1 MTAIPAHS
9 AAPARGTYPDLTAEP
24 GHRFGFGKLLILL
37 VALATPL
44 GAFVA
49 DWNVTH
55 IYNPNW
61 PPHAKFHNAQTLN
74 FAIVL
79 ASLSVFFLW
88 SRRSYGVAQ
97 LRLAVTFA
105 ALYWVTQGTAI
116 LYPGTALVDPEYAGS
131 FPVILGIELNQQ
143 LGEVVFLVLLAVGY
157 RLERRRLLRVTD
169 DARVVA
175 SSRAANQKTRR
186 CTVAL
191 GTDLSSSTGLKRAP
205 ALSPPDN

>member
-1 MTAIPAHS
+1 MTSISSS
-9 AAPARGTYPDLTAEP
+9 AAPARDTTPNPQSEP

-61 PPHAKFHNAQTLN
+61 PPHAKFHDAQTLN

-79 ASLSVFFLW
+79 AALSIFFLW

-97 LRLAVTFA
+97 LRLAITFA
-105 ALYWVTQGTAI
+105 ALYWITQGTAI

-131 FPVILGIELNQQ
+131 FPVILGVELNQQ

-157 RLERRRLLRVTD
+157 GLERRRLRQVTEG
-169 DARVVA
+169 ARVVP
-175 SSRAANQKTRR
+175 SPRAANRRLDGALATRLADD
-186 CTVAL
+186 TH
-191 GTDLSSSTGLKRAP
+191 ST
-205 ALSPPDN
+205 